1 MAPPVPPLTTWLI
14 RHGQSTANAG
24 LPTRETGDAPLTE
37 LGRSQAQAAAARV
50 EHRPDLLIVSPF
62 RRARET
68 AAPILARWP
77 GVRQETWPI
86 QEITYLSPILCQGTT
101 VETRRPMVDMFW
113 RRGDPHYVHGPG
125 AESFAAFVGRV
136 QAFHDRLASL
146 SEDFVVAVGHGQFF
160 RATLHGMA
168 AGFAT
173 TAEWMAR
180 FRAVETG
187 DPMTNGA
194 TIELDRGMFRDRPRA
209 RGA

>member
-1 MAPPVPPLTTWLI
+1 
-14 RHGQSTANAG
+14 
-24 LPTRETGDAPLTE
+24 
-37 LGRSQAQAAAARV
+37 
-50 EHRPDLLIVSPF
+50 
-62 RRARET
+62 
-68 AAPILARWP
+68 
-77 GVRQETWPI
+77 
-86 QEITYLSPILCQGTT
+86 
-101 VETRRPMVDMFW
+101 
-113 RRGDPHYVHGPG
+113 
-125 AESFAAFVGRV
+125 
-136 QAFHDRLASL
+136 LASL